1 MPPPLLSYV
10 PISPLQ
16 VSTRSD
22 IYSASIMV
30 GEMVSQ
36 ERPWLHMLEGQIIY
50 HVVFQKERPD
60 LSPRCPPELRELL
73 EQCQD
78 QMPSKRPDASK
89 VLARLQQMR
98 QQADAAGASGA

>member
-1 MPPPLLSYV
+1 M
-10 PISPLQ
+10 
-16 VSTRSD
+16 STRSN

-30 GEMVSQ
+30 GEMLSQ
-36 ERPWLHMLEGQIIY
+36 QRPWQHLLEGQIIY

-60 LSPRCPPELRELL
+60 LGPRCPPELKELL
-73 EQCQD
+73 GQCQE

-98 QQADAAGASGA
+98 QQTDHDVAGGISGG